1 METLNPQEEL
11 DRINLEVAETPEEL
25 DFEPEQE
32 NLTYEISTDQEDES
46 IDYSTLS
53 KEELVELAIKAADH
67 TDLKEAT
74 ETMRNIRQVIDV
86 IFTEEYN
93 AALAAFIE
101 EGNEKDNFEYKG
113 NELKDTFFEA
123 FKKLQRRRAQERERV
138 EQDKVKNLEAKRAI
152 LEKLKVLTESDETE
166 NSLEQVKELQREW
179 KKLRVVP
186 QEFVQELWDSYRFY
200 LDKFYDNVSIN
211 NELKELDRKKNL
223 EVKIELCKKVGELQE
238 EKSIKKAL
246 ILLNKFHDEWKNT
259 GPVPQEFSD
268 EIWKRFKE
276 ASDIVYDQ
284 KKGEIAKLQEVREQ
298 NLQLKTAICE
308 KLELLITTK
317 PAKPKE
323 WIEMTRQVNE
333 VFDEWR
339 KIGKVPRE
347 HNDSIWT
354 RFRDLRNGFFN
365 EKNAFFR
372 KLNAEKTQNLQLKTA
387 ICEKAEALINSE
399 DWQSAGNQLKKM
411 QEEWR
416 KVGPVPEKV
425 SDTVWK
431 RFRAAC
437 DSFFNRKEEHFKGQ
451 KEEQQANLQKKT
463 ELLTQLEA
471 LLNSEADTEVAFAQ
485 ARALQKEW
493 AEIGF
498 VPFESKKDIQARFSD
513 AMDKL
518 YKKLKRNP
526 EEMSEARLKEHY
538 DELSKMHDA
547 GDRLK
552 NEERRVREKIKFLR
566 GDIETLENNIGFF
579 RQGNSK
585 GKSDNP
591 FIKQIEDKIS
601 KANGQLERLERE
613 LKVLRGLSR

>member
-11 DRINLEVAETPEEL
+11 DRINLEVAETQEDL
-25 DFEPEQE
+25 GDEPVQE
-32 NLTYEISTDQEDES
+32 NLTYEISTDHDDDTV
-46 IDYSTLS
+46 DYGTLG
-53 KEELVELAIKAADH
+53 KEELVELAIKAAAQE
-67 TDLKEAT
+67 DLKDAGEI
-74 ETMRNIRQVIDV
+74 MRNIRPLLDN
-86 IFTEEYN
+86 IFADEYN

-101 EGNEKDNFEYKG
+101 EGNDKDSFEYKG
-113 NELKDTFFEA
+113 DGLKDRFYEA
-123 FKKLQRRRAQERERV
+123 YKALQRRRAQEREKA
-138 EQDKVKNLEAKRAI
+138 EQEKTKNLAAKRAI
-152 LEKLKVLTESDETE
+152 LEKLKHLTESDETA
-166 NSLEQVKELQREW
+166 NSLEEVKELQREW
-179 KKLRVVP
+179 KKIRVVP

-223 EVKIELCKKVGELQE
+223 ENKIELCKKVGELQE

-246 ILLNKFHDEWKNT
+246 ILLNKLHEEWKNI
-259 GPVPQEFSD
+259 GPVPKEFAE

-276 ASDIVYDQ
+276 ASDLVYEQ

-308 KLELLITTK
+308 KLELLVSTT

-323 WIEMTRQVNE
+323 WIEMTKQVNDL
-333 VFDEWR
+333 FDEWR

-347 HNDSIWT
+347 QNDSIWA

-372 KLNAEKTQNLQLKTA
+372 KLNAEKTENLAKKTA
-387 ICEKAEALINSE
+387 ICERAEALKESE
-399 DWQSAGNQLKKM
+399 DWQGAANQLKKM

-416 KVGPVPEKV
+416 KIGPAPEKV
-425 SDTVWK
+425 SDAIWK

-437 DSFFNRKEEHFKGQ
+437 DNFFNRKEEHFKGQ
-451 KEEQQANLQKKT
+451 KEEQQTNLQKKT
-463 ELLTQLEA
+463 ELLTQLEG
-471 LLNSEADTEVAFAQ
+471 LLQSEADTEAAFAQ
-485 ARALQKEW
+485 ARQIQKEW
-493 AEIGF
+493 GEVGF
-498 VPFESKKDIQARFSD
+498 VPFDSKKDIQARFSD

-538 DELSKMHDA
+538 EELAKMPDA
-547 GDRLK
+547 NMKLK

-579 RQGNSK
+579 RQGNTK
-585 GKSDNP
+585 GSSNP
-591 FIKQIEDKIS
+591 FVKQIEEKIN
-601 KANGQLERLERE
+601 KASGQLARLERE
-613 LKVLRGLSR
+613 LKVIRSLA

>member
-1 METLNPQEEL
+1 
-11 DRINLEVAETPEEL
+11 
-25 DFEPEQE
+25 
-32 NLTYEISTDQEDES
+32 
-46 IDYSTLS
+46 
-53 KEELVELAIKAADH
+53 
-67 TDLKEAT
+67 
-74 ETMRNIRQVIDV
+74 
-86 IFTEEYN
+86 
-93 AALAAFIE
+93 
-101 EGNEKDNFEYKG
+101 
-113 NELKDTFFEA
+113 
-123 FKKLQRRRAQERERV
+123 
-138 EQDKVKNLEAKRAI
+138 
-152 LEKLKVLTESDETE
+152 
-166 NSLEQVKELQREW
+166 
-179 KKLRVVP
+179 
-186 QEFVQELWDSYRFY
+186 
-200 LDKFYDNVSIN
+200 
-211 NELKELDRKKNL
+211 
-223 EVKIELCKKVGELQE
+223 
-238 EKSIKKAL
+238 
-246 ILLNKFHDEWKNT
+246 
-259 GPVPQEFSD
+259 
-268 EIWKRFKE
+268 
-276 ASDIVYDQ
+276 
-284 KKGEIAKLQEVREQ
+284 LQEVREQ